1 VGVPPA
7 EPGKLRDDSVEAD
20 LAAINDSAFNENL
33 ARARAGTEQLA
44 EKRAHDQ
51 AERERAAVDEPVM
64 QPDVQARLEAD
75 ATADRAEADGDA
87 DLEI

>member
-1 VGVPPA
+1 VLFA
-7 EPGKLRDDSVEAD
+7 
-20 LAAINDSAFNENL
+20 
-33 ARARAGTEQLA
+33 EQLA